1 MDRLS
6 AFIIESIQ
14 IAEETLNVHDLGK
27 GRRPHFL
34 TTRRNI
40 YERLLNKTDYFHVIS
55 FIFI

>member
-27 GRRPHFL
+27 GEE
-34 TTRRNI
+34 TTFPDNPKK
-40 YERLLNKTDYFHVIS
+40 YL
-55 FIFI
+55 